1 MDLAKSEKLK
11 LKIEELKR
19 ETGIDDSEVKKL
31 FIKNYL
37 LEEETEKTTGEM
49 FAEFLRK

>member
-19 ETGIDDSEVKKL
+19 ETGLNDSEVKKL
-31 FIKNYL
+31 FIKEYL
-37 LEEETEKTTGEM
+37 LDDEEQTTDEM
-49 FAEFLRK
+49 FAEFLKK